1 MCLGAMFF
9 MIMGWYIMLVI
20 AFSGMLVL
28 GITLL
33 TAGFVLKYINKKKGN
48 DKKYPKVLVII
59 GGILTIISL
68 IILFIICR
76 IIALIGIFVMGTELL
91 IVGLVS
97 RYTNKKKGID
107 KKYPKVCIITGGVFM
122 SISLLMFVIGAIS
135 YFNGSK
141 YNPATYDPHTSTLS
155 QDEDYCRVIVEEV
168 IRCLDEE
175 DSEGLKSMFSDY
187 ALELSDI
194 DTQIDEAMEMYDG
207 KSIECVEYVYSGGS
221 VSVDKGYYYHKG
233 ARGKMRSVITDT
245 NNEYYIEVVVVLAE
259 SKEPEKEGV
268 QLIIIK
274 NSKDKSSIEIGKLHG

>member
-1 MCLGAMFF
+1 MYLGAMFF

-28 GITLL
+28 GMTLL

-48 DKKYPKVLVII
+48 DKKYPKVFVII

-76 IIALIGIFVMGTELL
+76 IIAIIGIFVMGTALL

-141 YNPATYDPHTSTLS
+141 YNPAIYDPHTSS
-155 QDEDYCRVIVEEV
+155 YIEDKKYNETVILEV
-168 IRCLDEE
+168 VRCLDENDVDGMKSLFCE
-175 DSEGLKSMFSDY
+175 EMQLYDDLQNQIEYAMDIYAGQSISYKNMASETISYTRMDGFYNIK
-187 ALELSDI
+187 I
-194 DTQIDEAMEMYDG
+194 D
-207 KSIECVEYVYSGGS
+207 
-221 VSVDKGYYYHKG
+221 
-233 ARGKMRSVITDT
+233 
-245 NNEYYIEVVVVLAE
+245 
-259 SKEPEKEGV
+259 
-268 QLIIIK
+268 
-274 NSKDKSSIEIGKLHG
+274 SIEIRSLTTDEGEEYFIDVTNVLVNDDNPMREGIIKIQIRNPNDLNEIIVEIGK